1 MKVPSTING
10 KLWAPAR
17 VRGNQRPMAPL
28 FPSMT
33 SLQHF
38 TILFLSINLFK
49 HSTKSQNGRKQ
60 HQQTNTFTSHWCFV
74 WYFWYSWWG
83 HGGALVFFAFV
94 LKVTHFPP
102 PPFAA
107 APNSSG
113 RSKRPVRGP
122 AMMAPTKAP
131 TPPTALGLAGRGK
144 RECTRQVR
152 WTYCFATREKFI
164 NVPATEKH
172 LSNHVEKALSIPRLI
187 KTW

>member
-17 VRGNQRPMAPL
+17 VRENQRPMAPQ

-38 TILFLSINLFK
+38 TIFFLSINLFK

-83 HGGALVFFAFV
+83 LGGALVFFAFV
-94 LKVTHFPP
+94 LKVAHFPP
-102 PPFAA
+102 PCAA

-122 AMMAPTKAP
+122 AMMAPTTAP
-131 TPPTALGLAGRGK
+131 TPPAALGLAGRANENAPDK
-144 RECTRQVR
+144 VR
-152 WTYCFATREKFI
+152 TYCFATREI
-164 NVPATEKH
+164 IYLMSQLRNSTC
-172 LSNHVEKALSIPRLI
+172 LTRL
-187 KTW
+187 KRHYQFPG

>member
-102 PPFAA
+102 PPLQRLRTHPDARNVQCA
-107 APNSSG
+107 GQRWWHRP
-113 RSKRPVRGP
+113 KRPRHLLRWVWRGG
-122 AMMAPTKAP
+122 ANENAPDK
-131 TPPTALGLAGRGK
+131 
-144 RECTRQVR
+144 
-152 WTYCFATREKFI
+152 
-164 NVPATEKH
+164 
-172 LSNHVEKALSIPRLI
+172 
-187 KTW
+187 

>member
-1 MKVPSTING
+1 MGSCKGQGEPTSNGTTVSFNDLPST
-10 KLWAPAR
+10 LHHP
-17 VRGNQRPMAPL
+17 V
-28 FPSMT
+28 
-33 SLQHF
+33 
-38 TILFLSINLFK
+38 FK
-49 HSTKSQNGRKQ
+49 HQFVQAFHKITKRP
-60 HQQTNTFTSHWCFV
+60 QTTPTNKHVHFSLVFCLVFLV
-74 WYFWYSWWG
+74 FLVGAWWG
-83 HGGALVFFAFV
+83 TCVFCLRV
-94 LKVTHFPP
+94 KGHPFPP

-187 KTW
+187 KT